1 VHAYLLALWIAD
13 IGHVGATAWMMGHDA
28 FVDLRSWNAMA
39 WANVGV
45 TGFLFGVRSLYMLGL
60 MGRDRVVTK
69 EVKRYA

>member
-1 VHAYLLALWIAD
+1 
-13 IGHVGATAWMMGHDA
+13 
-28 FVDLRSWNAMA
+28 MA